1 MGGGWMP
8 RWMGRLPKVVD
19 KMVDKVVD
27 ELRMKTSCGQMTFLK
42 FSQEISRPAV
52 MWRTAREAPLAE
64 RGVFAFGGRKINVTL
79 QLRFFQNQM
88 RHACRSGIRN
98 QAEVPH
104 RHRYSHR
111 YGISRLSLS
120 SCRLSVPAALA

>member
-8 RWMGRLPKVVD
+8 RWMGRLPKV
-19 KMVDKVVD
+19 VDKVVD

-64 RGVFAFGGRKINVTL
+64 RGAFCVR
-79 QLRFFQNQM
+79 R
-88 RHACRSGIRN
+88 
-98 QAEVPH
+98 
-104 RHRYSHR
+104 
-111 YGISRLSLS
+111 
-120 SCRLSVPAALA
+120 